1 MYVLILQDTQL
12 ITLLTILLNTDF
24 RTFASGHLPSSTYH
38 NIFHGY
44 ESLERT
50 ISPLMTTSRQ
60 RSSLFVHL
68 YWWLGVIQIIIS
80 AEFQPVRVL
89 TSDSG
94 SQLWL
99 PIFTHPVSSFL
110 SPGVVVTP
118 LSILIRSAVAPSEA
132 LDSAKNQPINK
143 KNSTLTSISL
153 FYISVYFCSFGIFLN
168 FFTNTATY

>member
-1 MYVLILQDTQL
+1 MTVLP
-12 ITLLTILLNTDF
+12 NTDF
-24 RTFASGHLPSSTYH
+24 RTFASGHHPSSIYH

-44 ESLERT
+44 ESLEWT

-68 YWWLGVIQIIIS
+68 YWWLGVIWIIIS

-110 SPGVVVTP
+110 YPGVVVTP

-132 LDSAKNQPINK
+132 LDSAKNQPTNK
-143 KNSTLTSISL
+143 QKNSTLTSISL
-153 FYISVYFCSFGIFLN
+153 FYISTFVLLEFFLIFSQIQLSIKKIL
-168 FFTNTATY
+168 